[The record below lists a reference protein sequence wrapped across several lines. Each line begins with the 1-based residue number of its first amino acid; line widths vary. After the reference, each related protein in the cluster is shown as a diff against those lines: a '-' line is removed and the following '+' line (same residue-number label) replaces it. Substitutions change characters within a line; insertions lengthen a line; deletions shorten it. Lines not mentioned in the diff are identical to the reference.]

1 MMVYHYEPNLCFYT
15 ISNTCNNYCLV
26 RGYDFNTRNIW
37 AAYCAVV
44 SIVLGTIIAEIAG
57 KNNEKKKQEKT
68 NSRFK
73 I

>member
-1 MMVYHYEPNLCFYT
+1 MNLTYVF
-15 ISNTCNNYCLV
+15 IL
-26 RGYDFNTRNIW
+26 FQILAIIIAW
-37 AAYCAVV
+37 
-44 SIVLGTIIAEIAG
+44 LGTIIAEIAG